1 MKKSILVI
9 IAFILIVLPSISLA
23 LILGPY
29 TGHVIDS
36 QTGESVEGASVLI
49 YWEKRVPTLIEG
61 HSELI
66 KAELVYTNK
75 DGRYDIK
82 RFFANLGLLSSLE
95 STQLIIY
102 QPGYQAYIVRVW
114 HDSPYSKPDH
124 SFKEKDNV
132 VKLDRI
138 PPNFDYKQHY
148 EKIDDAL
155 RGIDVYLGDPDK
167 GITWK
172 KLAEINLKTLEKDK
186 FLRRVEWEGRR
197 SDSLGGVSCF
207 PPDKAGYIEE
217 WSEILRKENSKEK
230 VSALYNFPCVN
241 CCKTSSDISVI
252 TLIINALNDSA
263 PSVREE
269 AASSLIR
276 IGRFSDKCCKETNIV
291 PGLVNALD
299 DKSPAVRAEAV
310 NAMAY
315 YKDKQFVEPLIKK
328 LKDKDPW
335 VRLNAVFSIGELGEK
350 ILTVSRA
357 IGSPIKE
364 NSKMGSE
371 FTATDSDKPQEIRY
385 YAPKWGELGGDKSID
400 SLIELLNDDSDWRY
414 KFIQQE
420 VIITLRK
427 VVASDRKIITI
438 LIQKAND
445 EYLRAEVI
453 KTLGALNAT
462 EAKDIL
468 LNATK
473 DSDEKIRKLAL
484 EALSRLHSSGM
495 IKNEQIS
502 PKKQG
507 GIIKGS
513 ELDSYI
519 KSLRDPSAD
528 VRAAAVE
535 ALGKIGDHRA
545 IEPLIEALQDSN
557 NIVKDKALGALGNY
571 YRNESVLGSL
581 IPLFGSRDLAVK
593 TFESITEKTYKERV
607 YIYNRDGIRYVVKN
621 RSEVP
626 KGTNIIEHLVHPAAV
641 DNLIN
646 ALDNPNPTVKLS
658 VLQILWRFEDTR
670 IEEHLIK
677 LLDDPSPLVRQRAIS
692 LIYNAGGDKVIPIII
707 EALKD
712 NDKSVRAGAARA
724 LGQIQD
730 KRALDP
736 LIGRLNDDDDNV
748 KAAALSS
755 LINFDDS
762 RVLDLSI
769 ALLKDKSV
777 SVRRTAVLYIKK
789 KPDIRALD
797 SLISLLNDS
806 DWMVATYA
814 AEVLG
819 LIGDKRAVDPLID
832 TINNKFSKNRM
843 FGGDI
848 ELREKAA
855 EALGKIGDERAIE
868 SLQYVQKDSPVRVKN
883 AAQKAI
889 EKIKSKSK

>member
-1 MKKSILVI
+1 MKKFILVI
-9 IAFILIVLPSISLA
+9 IAFFLIVLPSVCSA

-29 TGHVIDS
+29 TGQIIDS
-36 QTGESVEGASVLI
+36 QTGETVEGVSVLI

-66 KAELVYTNK
+66 KAELVYTDK
-75 DGRYDIK
+75 EGRYNIK
-82 RFFANLGLLSSLE
+82 RFLANLGLLSSLE
-95 STQLIIY
+95 STQIIIY
-102 QPGYQAYIVRVW
+102 QPGYQAYIVKIW
-114 HDSPYSKPDH
+114 HDSTYSKPDL
-124 SFKEKDNV
+124 SFKEKDNI

-138 PPNFDYKQHY
+138 PPNFNHKEHY

-155 RGIDVYLGDPDK
+155 RGIDAYFGDPDK
-167 GITWK
+167 GMNWK

-186 FLRRVEWEGRR
+186 LLRRAEWEGRR

-207 PPDKAGYIEE
+207 PPDKEGYFEE
-217 WSEILRKENSKEK
+217 WSEILRKGNSKEK
-230 VSALYNFPCVN
+230 VFALYNFPCVN
-241 CCKTSSDISVI
+241 CCKTDRDINVI
-252 TLIINALNDSA
+252 TLIINALNDSD

-269 AASSLIR
+269 AISSLIR
-276 IGRFSDKCCKETNIV
+276 IRRFSEKCCKETNIV

-299 DKSPAVRAEAV
+299 DESALIRLEA
-310 NAMAY
+310 AKALAY
-315 YKDKQFVEPLIKK
+315 FKDKRAIDPLIKK
-328 LKDKDPW
+328 LNDKDPW

-427 VVASDRKIITI
+427 MVASDRKIITV
-438 LIQKAND
+438 LMQKAD
-445 EYLRAEVI
+445 DAYLRAEVI
-453 KTLGALNAT
+453 KTLGALNAAD
-462 EAKDIL
+462 AKDIL

-484 EALSRLHSSGM
+484 EALSRLHSNGM
-495 IKNEQIS
+495 IKHEQIS
-502 PKKQG
+502 QKKQG

-519 KSLRDPSAD
+519 KSLQDPSAE
-528 VRAAAVE
+528 VRAAAAE
-535 ALGKIGDHRA
+535 ALGKIGDDKA
-545 IEPLIEALQDSN
+545 IEPLIEALNDSN
-557 NIVKDKALGALGNY
+557 DIVKDNVIRALANY
-571 YRNESVLGSL
+571 YRNERVLVSL
-581 IPLFGSRDLAVK
+581 VPLFGSRNLAVK
-593 TFESITEKTYKERV
+593 TFELISEKTCKERV

-621 RSEVP
+621 RTEVP
-626 KGTNIIEHLVHPAAV
+626 KGSDIIERLVHTTAV

-658 VLQILWRFEDTR
+658 VLQIFWKFEDTR
-670 IEEHLIK
+670 IEKHLIK
-677 LLDDPSPLVRQRAIS
+677 LLNDPSPLVRRRAIS
-692 LIYNAGGDKVIPIII
+692 LIYNAGGDKVVPRII

-712 NDKSVRAGAARA
+712 NDNSVRTEAVRA
-724 LGQIQD
+724 LGYIQD

-736 LIGRLNDDDDNV
+736 LIGILNDDDDNV

-755 LINFDDS
+755 LINFDDP

-777 SVRRTAVLYIKK
+777 SVRRTAVLCIKK
-789 KPDIRALD
+789 KPDIRALE

-806 DWMVATYA
+806 DWLVATSA

-819 LIGDKRAVDPLID
+819 LIGDTRAVNPLID
-832 TINNKFSKNRM
+832 ALNDKFSKNRM
-843 FGGDI
+843 FGGDV

-855 EALGKIGDERAIE
+855 EALGNIGDEKAIE
-868 SLQYVQKDSPVRVKN
+868 SLKYVQKDSPVRVKN
-883 AAQKAI
+883 AAQKAM